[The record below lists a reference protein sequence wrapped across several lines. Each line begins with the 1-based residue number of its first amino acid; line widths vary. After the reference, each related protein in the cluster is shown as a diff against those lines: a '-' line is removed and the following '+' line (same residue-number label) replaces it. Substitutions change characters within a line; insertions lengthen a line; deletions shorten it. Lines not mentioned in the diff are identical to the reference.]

1 MSYNMEQKPG
11 ESLDAYYHRLAKVA
25 DQRLVRLER
34 LANEEGY
41 ENAWKWAYNSAQND
55 IKRWGEGKRFN
66 TAAPKNANQT
76 KAKINDIQKFLQAK
90 TSTKRGIT
98 NVYKKRAATFNE
110 KYKEYGANF
119 TWEDLADYYGKE
131 KNKQIERYMASEV
144 ANKAIA
150 VINSKI
156 KKGEKLEDLQHLAW
170 LRKNGGYEFGYT
182 KTSGEEGQY
191 DMIVDNAVHKIL
203 RSKKL
208 TAEIYDTL
216 LR

>member
-1 MSYNMEQKPG
+1 MAYNMEQKPG

-55 IKRWGEGKRFN
+55 IKRWGLGKRFN

-76 KAKINDIQKFLQAK
+76 KAKINDIKAFLGAK
-90 TSTKRGIT
+90 TSTKQGIT
-98 NVYKKRAATFNE
+98 SVYKKRADTFNK
-110 KYKEYGANF
+110 KYGTNF
-119 TWEDLADYYGKE
+119 SWEDLADYYGKE

-144 ANKAIA
+144 ANRAIA

-156 KKGEKLEDLQHLAW
+156 RQGEKLEDLQHLAR
-170 LRKNGGYEFGYT
+170 LRKDGGYEFGYT
-182 KTSGEEGQY
+182 KTSGAAGQY

-203 RSKKL
+203 RSKNL